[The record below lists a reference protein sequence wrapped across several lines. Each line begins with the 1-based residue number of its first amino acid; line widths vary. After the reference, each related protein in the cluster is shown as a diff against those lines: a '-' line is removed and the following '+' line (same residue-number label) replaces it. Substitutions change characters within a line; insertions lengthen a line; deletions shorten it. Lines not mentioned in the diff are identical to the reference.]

1 MYADLTIREFM
12 EKTASSAPVPGGGS
26 VAALSAALAISLSQM
41 VAGLTIGRKGFEDCQ
56 EEMKAIVDSA
66 SELRQ
71 QCLANIDR
79 DSDAYNQVMAAFKLP
94 RDSEE
99 DKQARTEAI
108 QNALKLATRVPLE
121 TAMLAFK
128 IIELAAQAVE
138 KGNPNAVTD
147 GAVGAMLARTAVLAG
162 LYNVKINLSSI
173 KDGDFVAD
181 ISKQV
186 EKLEEKV
193 VKKEKEILAKV
204 NLRLGISTT
213 E

>member
-26 VAALSAALAISLSQM
+26 VAALGAALASSLSQM

-56 EEMKAIVDSA
+56 EEMKAITASA

-71 QCLANIDR
+71 QCIANIDR
-79 DSDAYNQVMAAFKLP
+79 DSDAYNQVMAAYKLP
-94 RDSEE
+94 RNSEE
-99 DKQARTEAI
+99 DKQARAEAI
-108 QNALKLATRVPLE
+108 QSALKQATRVPLE
-121 TAMLAFK
+121 TATLAFE
-128 IIELAAQAVE
+128 IIELAARAVE

-147 GAVGAMLARTAVLAG
+147 GAVGAMLARSAVLAG

-173 KDGDFVAD
+173 KDSEFVAD

-186 EKLEEKV
+186 EHLEEKV
-193 VKKEKEILAKV
+193 VEKEKERLAKV
-204 NLRLGISTT
+204 KLRL
-213 E
+213 

>member
-1 MYADLTIREFM
+1 MYADLTIRKFI

-26 VAALSAALAISLSQM
+26 VAALGAALASSLAQM

-56 EEMKAIVDSA
+56 EEMKATADSA

-71 QCLANIDR
+71 RCIANVDR

-94 RDSEE
+94 RESKE
-99 DKQARTEAI
+99 DKQARAEAI
-108 QNALKLATRVPLE
+108 QSALKQATRVPLE
-121 TAMLAFK
+121 TATLAFE
-128 IIELAAQAVE
+128 IIELAARVVE

-147 GAVGAMLARTAVLAG
+147 GAVGAMLARSAVLAG
-162 LYNVKINLSSI
+162 LYNVKINLLSI

-181 ISKQV
+181 ISRQV
-186 EKLEEKV
+186 DQLEEKV
-193 VKKEKEILAKV
+193 VKREKEILARV

>member
-12 EKTASSAPVPGGGS
+12 EKTASPAPVPGGGS
-26 VAALSAALAISLSQM
+26 VAALGAALASSLSQM

-56 EEMKAIVDSA
+56 EEMKAITASA

-71 QCLANIDR
+71 RCIANIDR

-99 DKQARTEAI
+99 DKQARAEAI
-108 QNALKLATRVPLE
+108 QSALKQATRVPLE
-121 TAMLAFK
+121 TAMLAYK

-173 KDGDFVAD
+173 KDSEFVAD

-186 EKLEEKV
+186 EQLEEKV
-193 VKKEKEILAKV
+193 VKKEKEILSKV
-204 NLRLGISTT
+204 NLP
-213 E
+213 

>member
-12 EKTASSAPVPGGGS
+12 EKTASSNPVPGGGS

-56 EEMKAIVDSA
+56 EEMKAIIDSA
-66 SELRQ
+66 TALRQ

-94 RDSEE
+94 RESED
-99 DKQARTEAI
+99 DKQARIEAI
-108 QNALKLATRVPLE
+108 QSALKQATRVPLE
-121 TAMLAFK
+121 TATLGIE
-128 IIELAAQAVE
+128 IIELAALAVE

-162 LYNVKINLSSI
+162 LYNVRINLSSI
-173 KDGDFVAD
+173 KDGEFVAD
-181 ISKQV
+181 ISKRV
-186 EKLEEKV
+186 EQLEEKV
-193 VKKEKEILAKV
+193 VKKEKDILTKANS
-204 NLRLGISTT
+204 NL
-213 E
+213 

>member
-12 EKTASSAPVPGGGS
+12 EKTASSTPVPGGGS
-26 VAALSAALAISLSQM
+26 VAALGAALAISLSQM

-56 EEMKAIVDSA
+56 EEMKAITASA

-71 QCLANIDR
+71 RCIANIDR

-99 DKQARTEAI
+99 DKLVRAQAI
-108 QNALKLATRVPLE
+108 QSALKQATRVPLE
-121 TAMLAFK
+121 TATLAFK
-128 IIELAAQAVE
+128 IIELTAQAVE

-173 KDGDFVAD
+173 KDSDFVAD

-186 EKLEEKV
+186 EHLEEKV
-193 VKKEKEILAKV
+193 VKREKEILANV
-204 NLRLGISTT
+204 NSSL
-213 E
+213 